1 MDVAALVEKIWRRFV
16 VAENDN
22 GVEADAEGEDR
33 AVLLGPLR
41 VGAPGFF
48 LGELVNIADQ
58 REASGA
64 PAVVVVGCYDGE
76 EEDGDEVE
84 HLRVLGLRYCPQR
97 NE

>member
-41 VGAPGFF
+41 VGALGVF
-48 LGELVNIADQ
+48 LG
-58 REASGA
+58 GA
-64 PAVVVVGCYDGE
+64 GE
-76 EEDGDEVE
+76 
-84 HLRVLGLRYCPQR
+84 YCR
-97 NE
+97 SEGG